1 MARIRILS
9 EQLANQIAAGEVVER
24 PASVVKE
31 LLENSVDSGAGRI
44 EVNIEGSGVRLI
56 RVADNGCG
64 MMEDDVLL
72 SLERHA
78 TSKLQDESQLSAIA
92 TLGFRGEAIPSIG
105 SVSRMTI
112 LSRPHDGDSGTRAE
126 IRYGV
131 LHQVHEE
138 GCSKGTIVEVRNLF
152 GNMPARKKFLK
163 SARTESF
170 HVEEAVKNQALA
182 CPGVG
187 FLLQH
192 DGRTVLDYPEG
203 GELESRLR
211 DVFSYDA
218 PLLSLEHTG
227 ASAGD
232 SRVVIGGYILLP
244 ESTPSSKAR
253 LRILVNGRPV
263 QDSMVRHAVSEGLQG
278 FLMKGYQP
286 AGVVT
291 LTLSPD
297 QVDVNVHPA
306 KREIRFRQAPE
317 IRKQIT
323 AVVAKS
329 LNRYQE
335 QTRKQLFAMPER
347 PLPAPETVA
356 DGPAVA
362 EEQPEIRPQS
372 LQWPEKPRM
381 DRVRSEPVSS
391 RQVERGTDA
400 VQRKAD
406 GDAWTPGME
415 NRDDHSAVP
424 APPPSFQPSSAPSE
438 SSRFQELRIIGQLFS
453 LYILCERDGRFVV
466 IDQHAAHER
475 ILYGRLLEAY
485 LNKEVPRQKLL
496 FPVTVELGPDHIEMM
511 EKHRE
516 RVEQL
521 GLQVE
526 YFGDT
531 TWVIKAVPALV
542 SILEPVT
549 VLTDI
554 LDGLRDSGP
563 ERDHIPAGLDA
574 KLASMACRAA
584 IKSGDSLSPR
594 EIIELLAGMEQ
605 SEFFSHCPHGR
616 PVMKVFSASDIE
628 KWFHRHGG

>member
-31 LLENSVDSGAGRI
+31 LLENSVDSGANRI
-44 EVNIEGSGVRLI
+44 DVNIEGSGVRLI
-56 RVADNGCG
+56 RVIDDGCG

-78 TSKLQDESQLSAIA
+78 TSKLQEENQLSAIA

-112 LSRPHDGDSGTRAE
+112 ISRTHDRDTGTRAE
-126 IRYGV
+126 IRYGT
-131 LHQVHEE
+131 LHHVHEE
-138 GCSKGTIVEVRNLF
+138 GCQKGTTVEVRHLF

-182 CPGVG
+182 CPHIG
-187 FLLQH
+187 FSLLH
-192 DGRTVLDYPEG
+192 DGRTVFEYPEG
-203 GELESRLR
+203 GDLESRLR

-227 ASAGD
+227 ASAGN
-232 SRVVIGGYILLP
+232 SQVVVGGYILLP

-263 QDSMVRHAVSEGLQG
+263 QDSMIRHAVSEGLQG

-306 KREIRFRQAPE
+306 KREIRFRQAQDV
-317 IRKQIT
+317 RKQIT
-323 AVVAKS
+323 LVVAKS
-329 LNRYQE
+329 LAKYQE
-335 QTRKQLFAMPER
+335 QTRKQLFSVPDQTER
-347 PLPAPETVA
+347 ADQTDRREFTVA
-356 DGPAVA
+356 
-362 EEQPEIRPQS
+362 EQVPEMRPQ
-372 LQWPEKPRM
+372 LLRWPEHTGADTRKRESLTSRPGG
-381 DRVRSEPVSS
+381 PVH
-391 RQVERGTDA
+391 
-400 VQRKAD
+400 K
-406 GDAWTPGME
+406 M
-415 NRDDHSAVP
+415 
-424 APPPSFQPSSAPSE
+424 SSADTETGTNACREKSPQLQKAEIETESRGSGSSE
-438 SSRFQELRIIGQLFS
+438 RVESECYQGLRVIGQLFS
-453 LYILCERDGRFVV
+453 LYILCERNGELVV

-475 ILYGRLLEAY
+475 ILYGQFLEAY
-485 LNKEVPRQKLL
+485 LSKDVPQQSLL
-496 FPVTVELGPDHIEMM
+496 FPVTVELGPDQMEMM
-511 EKHRE
+511 EKYQAEVE
-516 RVEQL
+516 RL
-521 GLQVE
+521 GLEVK

-531 TWVIKAVPALV
+531 TWVITSVPALV

-563 ERDHIPAGLDA
+563 QRGHIPAGLDA

-584 IKSGDSLSPR
+584 IKAGDSLSPR
-594 EIIELLAGMEQ
+594 EIVELLSRMEQ

-616 PVMKVFSASDIE
+616 PVMKVFSAADIE